1 MAKEKTPAL
10 LIPQTQYEEKNP
22 KDKSCS
28 KSFISW
34 VLAAL
39 LIALIVTLCIQ
50 FLFPVVERRYRS
62 DIDTVHV
69 YEGTPIV
76 HISSRSDAEKA
87 LEKEE
92 LNPQWNLD
100 FLINPTRLCDTLN
113 PPESEAYKK
122 DPEVKLLVLVP
133 SAINHFEE
141 RKTIRRTWGSMAN
154 QPHGPMRLGFV
165 LGTTPNST
173 EEDLIKNESEIHGD
187 IIQADFQDTYRNL
200 TTKSVLMLKWVS
212 KHCAHAEYFL
222 KADDDTF
229 VNLNV
234 LTDLLQKSPFA
245 DEEKFIGGFIHRG
258 AQPSRAPSEK
268 YYVSEGD
275 YADDQYP
282 PYASGA
288 AYVTNGP
295 TASQL
300 FEASKSVKPFLPME
314 DVFITGLCADEIAA
328 SLIHE
333 PSFRYIDPP
342 DPLRWDHYS
351 SLATAHSIS
360 PDEMELL
367 WDQMTKNIFDLFD
380 DFSDGMPSSSDSSEW
395 FDGKTVFDLFNW
407 PKDSKYSHTD
417 SSILSN
423 IADKLNSPQFRAE
436 ARNWQ
441 SNEINSESWKDKE
454 SIPNPFNKKQNSL
467 EEIFR
472 NLARN
477 PDNAL
482 KSLESQESDSM
493 KWPPL
498 PFFPFDFGK
507 QASPSVNITYFLF
520 K

>member
-10 LIPQTQYEEKNP
+10 LIPQTQYDESNP
-22 KDKSCS
+22 KDKNCS

-39 LIALIVTLCIQ
+39 LIALLVALCIQ
-50 FLFPVVERRYRS
+50 FLFPVVERRYRT

-76 HISSRSDAEKA
+76 HMSSREDAEKA

-92 LNPQWNLD
+92 INPQWHLD

-113 PPESEAYKK
+113 PPDSETYKK

-133 SAINHFEE
+133 SAISHFDE
-141 RKTIRRTWGSMAN
+141 RKSIRKTWGSMAN
-154 QPHGPMRLGFV
+154 QLHGPMRLGFV

-212 KHCAHAEYFL
+212 KHCAHAQYFL

-234 LTDLLQKSPFA
+234 LTSLLQKSPFA

-258 AQPSRAPSEK
+258 AQPSRAPTEK

-300 FEASKSVKPFLPME
+300 FEASRSVKPFLPME
-314 DVFITGLCADEIAA
+314 DVFVTGLCADEIAA

-333 PSFRYIDPP
+333 PSFRYSDPP
-342 DPLRWDHYS
+342 DPLNWEHYS
-351 SLATAHSIS
+351 SLAAAHSIA
-360 PDEMELL
+360 PDDMELL
-367 WDQMTKNIFDLFD
+367 WDQMTKHLFD
-380 DFSDGMPSSSDSSEW
+380 FFDFTDSMPSLSDSPEF
-395 FDGKTVFDLFNW
+395 FDGKSIFDLFNW

-417 SSILSN
+417 SSTLSN
-423 IADKLNSPQFRAE
+423 IAEKLNSPKLKAE

-441 SNEINSESWKDKE
+441 SNEISKEAGKDKGADT
-454 SIPNPFNKKQNSL
+454 NPFNKKQNSL
-467 EEIFR
+467 EEIFH

-482 KSLESQESDSM
+482 KSHESLESDSM
-493 KWPPL
+493 RWPPL
-498 PFFPFDFGK
+498 PLFPFGLGRSG
-507 QASPSVNITYFLF
+507 SPSVNITYFLF